1 MPFISVFDVL
11 GPNMIGPSSSHT
23 AGAARIGRV
32 AHSLL
37 GEKPVEVLRLLS
49 SQVDFPEQKYL
60 FTSFNGAW
68 AREFEAVRTECGP
81 GTIVG
86 GSRTGCS
93 SNRANPFVMLES
105 RGTDEVHGEC
115 YGFHLLYSGDHFEC
129 ACGNAY
135 GKLRFLHGIQPE
147 GFSWRLEPGEG
158 FCAPEAAMTYGWGA
172 AEMSGNLHAFIRE
185 HVVRGWW
192 KRRARPVLVNSWESF
207 YFRFTQKDL
216 LRLARRGK
224 ALGAE
229 LFRVE
234 RYVELV
240 LSYLRLGGTSTDY
253 VIRQVDVDN
262 VLRQAARKYAPLF
275 IRGKVSLELNETG
288 LRALSD
294 EKWLQLVI
302 EQVLSNAVKYA
313 PGGHVKVWS
322 EGERLFIQ
330 DDGVGIAAEDLPRI
344 FERGFTGYNG
354 RMDKRATG
362 IGLYLSQE
370 ICRKLGHTITV
381 ESELG
386 KGTRVTVG
394 LARPYLEVE

>member
-1 MPFISVFDVL
+1 MRIVWGYLKCRCWPLLLLGACTGVFAWVL
-11 GPNMIGPSSSHT
+11 TLYQLPAEAAGYGGLLCLIILLT
-23 AGAARIGRV
+23 AGLTDFFRWRR
-32 AHSLL
+32 
-37 GEKPVEVLRLLS
+37 KVL
-49 SQVDFPEQKYL
+49 F
-60 FTSFNGAW
+60 
-68 AREFEAVRTECGP
+68 
-81 GTIVG
+81 
-86 GSRTGCS
+86 
-93 SNRANPFVMLES
+93 LES
-105 RGTDEVHGEC
+105 LRGQAA
-115 YGFHLLYSGDHFEC
+115 LLMS
-129 ACGNAY
+129 
-135 GKLRFLHGIQPE
+135 LVPE
-147 GFSWRLEPGEG
+147 PREPGE
-158 FCAPEAAMTYGWGA
+158 AAY
-172 AEMSGNLHAFIRE
+172 RE
-185 HVVRGWW
+185 LLLELDEDRRTAVSVLDARMRESVDYYTMWVHQIKTPISAMRLILQEDESERG
-192 KRRARPVLVNSWESF
+192 RALS
-207 YFRFTQKDL
+207 
-216 LRLARRGK
+216 
-224 ALGAE
+224 AE

-240 LSYLRLGGTSTDY
+240 LSYLRLGGASTDY

-294 EKWLQLVI
+294 EKWLQLVV

-386 KGTRVTVG
+386 KGTRVTLG

>member
-1 MPFISVFDVL
+1 MPEPGD
-11 GPNMIGPSSSHT
+11 
-23 AGAARIGRV
+23 
-32 AHSLL
+32 L
-37 GEKPVEVLRLLS
+37 GEAAYRELLLELDEDRRTAVSALDARTRESVDYYTMWVHQIKTPISAMRLIL
-49 SQVDFPEQKYL
+49 QED
-60 FTSFNGAW
+60 
-68 AREFEAVRTECGP
+68 
-81 GTIVG
+81 
-86 GSRTGCS
+86 
-93 SNRANPFVMLES
+93 ES
-105 RGTDEVHGEC
+105 ERG
-115 YGFHLLYSGDHFEC
+115 
-129 ACGNAY
+129 
-135 GKLRFLHGIQPE
+135 R
-147 GFSWRLEPGEG
+147 
-158 FCAPEAAMTYGWGA
+158 
-172 AEMSGNLHAFIRE
+172 
-185 HVVRGWW
+185 
-192 KRRARPVLVNSWESF
+192 
-207 YFRFTQKDL
+207 
-216 LRLARRGK
+216 

>member
-1 MPFISVFDVL
+1 MRIVWGYLKCRCWSLLLLGACTGVFAWVL
-11 GPNMIGPSSSHT
+11 TLYQLPAEAAGYGGLLCLIILLT
-23 AGAARIGRV
+23 AGLTDFFRWRR
-32 AHSLL
+32 
-37 GEKPVEVLRLLS
+37 KVL
-49 SQVDFPEQKYL
+49 F
-60 FTSFNGAW
+60 
-68 AREFEAVRTECGP
+68 
-81 GTIVG
+81 
-86 GSRTGCS
+86 
-93 SNRANPFVMLES
+93 LES
-105 RGTDEVHGEC
+105 LRGQAA
-115 YGFHLLYSGDHFEC
+115 LLMS
-129 ACGNAY
+129 
-135 GKLRFLHGIQPE
+135 LVPE
-147 GFSWRLEPGEG
+147 PREPGE
-158 FCAPEAAMTYGWGA
+158 AAY
-172 AEMSGNLHAFIRE
+172 RE
-185 HVVRGWW
+185 LLLELDEDRRTAVSALDARMRESVDYYTMWVHQIKTPISAMRLILQEDESERG
-192 KRRARPVLVNSWESF
+192 RALS
-207 YFRFTQKDL
+207 
-216 LRLARRGK
+216 
-224 ALGAE
+224 AE

-240 LSYLRLGGTSTDY
+240 LSYLRLGGASTDY

-294 EKWLQLVI
+294 EKWLQLVV

-313 PGGHVKVWS
+313 PAGHVKVWS

>member
-1 MPFISVFDVL
+1 MRIVWGYLKCRCWPLLLLGACTGVFAWVL
-11 GPNMIGPSSSHT
+11 TLYQLPAEAAGYGGLLCLIILLT
-23 AGAARIGRV
+23 AGLMDFFRWRRKVLFLESLRGQAALLI
-32 AHSLL
+32 SLVPEPGDL
-37 GEKPVEVLRLLS
+37 GEAAYRELLLELDEDRRTAVSALDARTRESVDYYTMWVHQIKTPISAMRLIL
-49 SQVDFPEQKYL
+49 QED
-60 FTSFNGAW
+60 
-68 AREFEAVRTECGP
+68 
-81 GTIVG
+81 
-86 GSRTGCS
+86 
-93 SNRANPFVMLES
+93 ES
-105 RGTDEVHGEC
+105 ERG
-115 YGFHLLYSGDHFEC
+115 
-129 ACGNAY
+129 
-135 GKLRFLHGIQPE
+135 R
-147 GFSWRLEPGEG
+147 
-158 FCAPEAAMTYGWGA
+158 
-172 AEMSGNLHAFIRE
+172 
-185 HVVRGWW
+185 
-192 KRRARPVLVNSWESF
+192 
-207 YFRFTQKDL
+207 
-216 LRLARRGK
+216 

-294 EKWLQLVI
+294 EKWLQLVV

-322 EGERLFIQ
+322 EGERLLVQ

>member
-1 MPFISVFDVL
+1 MRIVWGYLKCRCWPLLLLGACTGVFAWVL
-11 GPNMIGPSSSHT
+11 TLYQLPAEAAGYGGLLCLIILLT
-23 AGAARIGRV
+23 AGLTDFFRWRR
-32 AHSLL
+32 
-37 GEKPVEVLRLLS
+37 KVL
-49 SQVDFPEQKYL
+49 F
-60 FTSFNGAW
+60 
-68 AREFEAVRTECGP
+68 
-81 GTIVG
+81 
-86 GSRTGCS
+86 
-93 SNRANPFVMLES
+93 LES
-105 RGTDEVHGEC
+105 LRGQAA
-115 YGFHLLYSGDHFEC
+115 LLMS
-129 ACGNAY
+129 
-135 GKLRFLHGIQPE
+135 LVPE
-147 GFSWRLEPGEG
+147 PREPGE
-158 FCAPEAAMTYGWGA
+158 AAY
-172 AEMSGNLHAFIRE
+172 RE
-185 HVVRGWW
+185 LLLELDEDRRTAVSVLDARMRESVDYYTMWVHQIKTPISAMRLILQEDESERG
-192 KRRARPVLVNSWESF
+192 RALS
-207 YFRFTQKDL
+207 
-216 LRLARRGK
+216 
-224 ALGAE
+224 AE

-240 LSYLRLGGTSTDY
+240 LSYLRLGGASTDY

-294 EKWLQLVI
+294 EKWLQLVV

-394 LARPYLEVE
+394 LAQPYLEVE

>member
-1 MPFISVFDVL
+1 MRIVWGYLKCRCWPLLLLGACTGVFAWVL
-11 GPNMIGPSSSHT
+11 TLYQLPAEAAGYGGLLCLIILLT
-23 AGAARIGRV
+23 AGLTDFFRWRR
-32 AHSLL
+32 
-37 GEKPVEVLRLLS
+37 KVL
-49 SQVDFPEQKYL
+49 F
-60 FTSFNGAW
+60 
-68 AREFEAVRTECGP
+68 
-81 GTIVG
+81 
-86 GSRTGCS
+86 
-93 SNRANPFVMLES
+93 LES
-105 RGTDEVHGEC
+105 LRGQAA
-115 YGFHLLYSGDHFEC
+115 LLIS
-129 ACGNAY
+129 
-135 GKLRFLHGIQPE
+135 LVPE
-147 GFSWRLEPGEG
+147 PREPGE
-158 FCAPEAAMTYGWGA
+158 AAY
-172 AEMSGNLHAFIRE
+172 RE
-185 HVVRGWW
+185 LLLELDEDRRTAVSALDARMRESVDYYTMWVHQIKTPISAMRLILQEDESERG
-192 KRRARPVLVNSWESF
+192 RALS
-207 YFRFTQKDL
+207 
-216 LRLARRGK
+216 
-224 ALGAE
+224 AE

-234 RYVELV
+234 RYVELG
-240 LSYLRLGGTSTDY
+240 LSYLRLGGASTDY

-294 EKWLQLVI
+294 EKWLQLVV

-322 EGERLFIQ
+322 EGERLLVQ

-386 KGTRVTVG
+386 KGTRVTIG
-394 LARPYLEVE
+394 LERPYLEVE

>member
-1 MPFISVFDVL
+1 MRIVWGYLKCRCWPLLLLGACTGVFAWVL
-11 GPNMIGPSSSHT
+11 TLYQLPAEAAGYGGLLCLIILLT
-23 AGAARIGRV
+23 AGLTDFFRWRR
-32 AHSLL
+32 
-37 GEKPVEVLRLLS
+37 KVL
-49 SQVDFPEQKYL
+49 F
-60 FTSFNGAW
+60 
-68 AREFEAVRTECGP
+68 
-81 GTIVG
+81 
-86 GSRTGCS
+86 
-93 SNRANPFVMLES
+93 LES
-105 RGTDEVHGEC
+105 LRGQAA
-115 YGFHLLYSGDHFEC
+115 LLMS
-129 ACGNAY
+129 
-135 GKLRFLHGIQPE
+135 LVPE
-147 GFSWRLEPGEG
+147 PREPGE
-158 FCAPEAAMTYGWGA
+158 AAY
-172 AEMSGNLHAFIRE
+172 RE
-185 HVVRGWW
+185 LLLELDEDRRTAVSVLDARMRESVDYYTMWVHQIKTPISAMRLILQEDESERG
-192 KRRARPVLVNSWESF
+192 RALS
-207 YFRFTQKDL
+207 
-216 LRLARRGK
+216 
-224 ALGAE
+224 AE

-240 LSYLRLGGTSTDY
+240 LSYLRLGGASTDY

-294 EKWLQLVI
+294 EKWLQLVV

-330 DDGVGIAAEDLPRI
+330 DDGAGIAAEDLPRI

>member
-1 MPFISVFDVL
+1 MRIVWGYLKCRCWPLLLLGACTGVFAWVL
-11 GPNMIGPSSSHT
+11 TLYQLPAEAAGYGGLLCLIILLT
-23 AGAARIGRV
+23 AGLMDFFRWRR
-32 AHSLL
+32 
-37 GEKPVEVLRLLS
+37 KVL
-49 SQVDFPEQKYL
+49 F
-60 FTSFNGAW
+60 
-68 AREFEAVRTECGP
+68 
-81 GTIVG
+81 
-86 GSRTGCS
+86 
-93 SNRANPFVMLES
+93 LES
-105 RGTDEVHGEC
+105 LRGQAA
-115 YGFHLLYSGDHFEC
+115 LLMS
-129 ACGNAY
+129 
-135 GKLRFLHGIQPE
+135 LVPE
-147 GFSWRLEPGEG
+147 PREPGE
-158 FCAPEAAMTYGWGA
+158 AAYPELLLERDEDRLTAVSALDARMRESVDYYTMWVHQIKTPISAMRLILQ
-172 AEMSGNLHAFIRE
+172 EDESE
-185 HVVRGWW
+185 RG
-192 KRRARPVLVNSWESF
+192 RALS
-207 YFRFTQKDL
+207 
-216 LRLARRGK
+216 
-224 ALGAE
+224 AE

-240 LSYLRLGGTSTDY
+240 LSYLRLGGASTDY

-294 EKWLQLVI
+294 EKWLQLVV